1 MILPVKTQCRR
12 HRRVMEVILLK
23 QKQIKCPYC
32 HAHASLRPASLV
44 YGSTPQTRG
53 KFLYVCDRWP
63 ACNAYVSAHERTLLP
78 MGTLANGDLRH
89 KRILAHRALKK
100 LQQDCHMEKWEVY
113 IWLQAK
119 LGLDAHQTHIGHW
132 VIVNNIHVNPGICGL
147 EYGDLFQ
154 EGCLWLC
161 KAAFTY
167 NAGQA
172 QFSTYAKKVVKN
184 GLLSYCRKICSQG
197 RHISRLI
204 IGEQGEL
211 AADGEQVDQP
221 DDHFDSHLSRLETL
235 DLLEA
240 SKQNYQG
247 VARLGIEAL
256 ALKVQGMR
264 ITDIA
269 ALYQVPPS
277 HVGAWISRSL
287 EKLRNDPDFLTCLL

>member
-1 MILPVKTQCRR
+1 M
-12 HRRVMEVILLK
+12 K
-23 QKQIKCPYC
+23 QNFKLTKDQQT
-32 HAHASLRPASLV
+32 LV
-44 YGSTPQTRG
+44 
-53 KFLYVCDRWP
+53 
-63 ACNAYVSAHERTLLP
+63 
-78 MGTLANGDLRH
+78 
-89 KRILAHRALKK
+89 
-100 LQQDCHMEKWEVY
+100 EKNLSIV
-113 IWLQAK
+113 
-119 LGLDAHQTHIGHW
+119 HW

-154 EGCLWLC
+154 EECLWLC

-167 NAGQA
+167 HAGQA

-184 GLLSYCRKICSQG
+184 GILSYCRKICSQG

-211 AADGEQVDQP
+211 AADGEQIDQP

>member
-1 MILPVKTQCRR
+1 MDSSPT
-12 HRRVMEVILLK
+12 
-23 QKQIKCPYC
+23 
-32 HAHASLRPASLV
+32 A
-44 YGSTPQTRG
+44 
-53 KFLYVCDRWP
+53 
-63 ACNAYVSAHERTLLP
+63 
-78 MGTLANGDLRH
+78 
-89 KRILAHRALKK
+89 
-100 LQQDCHMEKWEVY
+100 EK
-113 IWLQAK
+113 
-119 LGLDAHQTHIGHW
+119 
-132 VIVNNIHVNPGICGL
+132 
-147 EYGDLFQ
+147 
-154 EGCLWLC
+154 
-161 KAAFTY
+161 
-167 NAGQA
+167 
-172 QFSTYAKKVVKN
+172 SVV
-184 GLLSYCRKICSQG
+184 RG

>member
-1 MILPVKTQCRR
+1 M
-12 HRRVMEVILLK
+12 K
-23 QKQIKCPYC
+23 QNFKLTKDQQT
-32 HAHASLRPASLV
+32 LV
-44 YGSTPQTRG
+44 
-53 KFLYVCDRWP
+53 
-63 ACNAYVSAHERTLLP
+63 
-78 MGTLANGDLRH
+78 
-89 KRILAHRALKK
+89 
-100 LQQDCHMEKWEVY
+100 EKNLSIV
-113 IWLQAK
+113 
-119 LGLDAHQTHIGHW
+119 HW

-167 NAGQA
+167 HAGQA

-204 IGEQGEL
+204 IGDQGEL
-211 AADGEQVDQP
+211 AADGEQLEQP

-277 HVGAWISRSL
+277 HYFNSPSAQKFSFSTIATRQMKFRLYDYFRTQERRKRNMEVLSIHVGLYPDGAPL
-287 EKLRNDPDFLTCLL
+287 EDTIPAHDPIMQQLEMDLLLHELAGRVSKQQMDIVHLKQGGYGIREIARTQKVPMRRIKELLAEVHDVLLDICYG

>member
-1 MILPVKTQCRR
+1 M
-12 HRRVMEVILLK
+12 K
-23 QKQIKCPYC
+23 QNFKLTKDQQT
-32 HAHASLRPASLV
+32 LV
-44 YGSTPQTRG
+44 
-53 KFLYVCDRWP
+53 
-63 ACNAYVSAHERTLLP
+63 
-78 MGTLANGDLRH
+78 
-89 KRILAHRALKK
+89 
-100 LQQDCHMEKWEVY
+100 EKNLSIV
-113 IWLQAK
+113 
-119 LGLDAHQTHIGHW
+119 HW

-167 NAGQA
+167 HAGQA

-197 RHISRLI
+197 RHVSRLI

-247 VARLGIEAL
+247 GCQTWHRSTGAEGSGNAHYRHRRPLSSPSFPCGRLDLPLPG
-256 ALKVQGMR
+256 KTSQ
-264 ITDIA
+264 
-269 ALYQVPPS
+269 
-277 HVGAWISRSL
+277 
-287 EKLRNDPDFLTCLL
+287 

>member
-1 MILPVKTQCRR
+1 M
-12 HRRVMEVILLK
+12 K
-23 QKQIKCPYC
+23 QNFKLTKDQQT
-32 HAHASLRPASLV
+32 LV
-44 YGSTPQTRG
+44 
-53 KFLYVCDRWP
+53 
-63 ACNAYVSAHERTLLP
+63 
-78 MGTLANGDLRH
+78 
-89 KRILAHRALKK
+89 
-100 LQQDCHMEKWEVY
+100 EKNLSIV
-113 IWLQAK
+113 
-119 LGLDAHQTHIGHW
+119 HW

-204 IGEQGEL
+204 IGEQG
-211 AADGEQVDQP
+211 
-221 DDHFDSHLSRLETL
+221 
-235 DLLEA
+235 
-240 SKQNYQG
+240 
-247 VARLGIEAL
+247 
-256 ALKVQGMR
+256 
-264 ITDIA
+264 
-269 ALYQVPPS
+269 YQVPPS

>member
-1 MILPVKTQCRR
+1 M
-12 HRRVMEVILLK
+12 K
-23 QKQIKCPYC
+23 QNFKLTKDQQT
-32 HAHASLRPASLV
+32 LV
-44 YGSTPQTRG
+44 
-53 KFLYVCDRWP
+53 
-63 ACNAYVSAHERTLLP
+63 
-78 MGTLANGDLRH
+78 
-89 KRILAHRALKK
+89 
-100 LQQDCHMEKWEVY
+100 EKNLSIV
-113 IWLQAK
+113 
-119 LGLDAHQTHIGHW
+119 HW

-167 NAGQA
+167 HAGQA

-247 VARLGIEAL
+247 VARLAE
-256 ALKVQGMR
+256 LKCAEESRQAWKQY
-264 ITDIA
+264 IA
-269 ALYQVPPS
+269 SLKEM
-277 HVGAWISRSL
+277 VGSMTG
-287 EKLRNDPDFLTCLL
+287 KTNDHTASKNVATIHKEDAK

>member
-1 MILPVKTQCRR
+1 MRYSLPQKRQKSPPALLFRPQSCKLFIISLQLYGAAEKTNIQS
-12 HRRVMEVILLK
+12 V
-23 QKQIKCPYC
+23 
-32 HAHASLRPASLV
+32 SL
-44 YGSTPQTRG
+44 
-53 KFLYVCDRWP
+53 F
-63 ACNAYVSAHERTLLP
+63 SAAPWVRK
-78 MGTLANGDLRH
+78 G
-89 KRILAHRALKK
+89 
-100 LQQDCHMEKWEVY
+100 
-113 IWLQAK
+113 
-119 LGLDAHQTHIGHW
+119 

>member
-1 MILPVKTQCRR
+1 M
-12 HRRVMEVILLK
+12 K
-23 QKQIKCPYC
+23 QNFKLTKDQQT
-32 HAHASLRPASLV
+32 LV
-44 YGSTPQTRG
+44 
-53 KFLYVCDRWP
+53 
-63 ACNAYVSAHERTLLP
+63 
-78 MGTLANGDLRH
+78 
-89 KRILAHRALKK
+89 
-100 LQQDCHMEKWEVY
+100 EKNLSIV
-113 IWLQAK
+113 
-119 LGLDAHQTHIGHW
+119 HW

-167 NAGQA
+167 HAGQA

-204 IGEQGEL
+204 IGDQGEL
-211 AADGEQVDQP
+211 AADGEQLEQP

-256 ALKVQGMR
+256 ALKVQGSDVCNAHSLDLQR
-264 ITDIA
+264 QCFDAKSGNA

>member
-1 MILPVKTQCRR
+1 M
-12 HRRVMEVILLK
+12 K
-23 QKQIKCPYC
+23 QNFKLTKDQQT
-32 HAHASLRPASLV
+32 LV
-44 YGSTPQTRG
+44 
-53 KFLYVCDRWP
+53 
-63 ACNAYVSAHERTLLP
+63 
-78 MGTLANGDLRH
+78 
-89 KRILAHRALKK
+89 
-100 LQQDCHMEKWEVY
+100 EKNLSIV
-113 IWLQAK
+113 
-119 LGLDAHQTHIGHW
+119 HW

-197 RHISRLI
+197 RHVSRLI

-256 ALKVQGMR
+256 ALKVQGIRVR
-264 ITDIA
+264 ICQKNSISQWKQGGKEHRNK
-269 ALYQVPPS
+269 YQRLAFQFQKFTFNQFKQFPRLPS
-277 HVGAWISRSL
+277 HA
-287 EKLRNDPDFLTCLL
+287 